1 MRKAFGIVIGC
12 ILLCGAVM
20 AALLATPPPAA
31 TVTVTI
37 SGKVDTKGVDMP
49 WFDLSKG
56 KHETVS
62 WKNESGKDCMIM
74 YHGESPFDPKN
85 NPIGI
90 ANGQTSDPKEPT
102 NTREP
107 TEDEKKHPDKV
118 YKSYEYTVACPGLA
132 TFDPGNG
139 VRP

>member
-1 MRKAFGIVIGC
+1 MRKTFGIVIGC
-12 ILLCGAVM
+12 ILLCGLAM
-20 AALLATPPPAA
+20 AAMLAEAPSA

-37 SGKVDTKGVDMP
+37 NGKEDTKGVDMP
-49 WFDLSKG
+49 WFQLSKG

-62 WKNESGKDCMIM
+62 WMNASGKDCMII

-90 ANGQTSDPKEPT
+90 ANGQTSDPREPT

-107 TEDEKKHPDKV
+107 NDEEKTHPDKV
-118 YKSYEYTVACPGLA
+118 YKFYEYTVACHGLP

-139 VRP
+139 IKP